1 MNTLL
6 SSRSALNINWQAML
20 TSLGEVFRS
29 FNIFDVL
36 DILLM
41 AGIFFLLVRFL
52 NNRKAGALLIGIS
65 ICVVLLFLSKTL
77 GLAGTTLLFSAL
89 FDVGVLALLVI
100 FQPEIR
106 NALEKI
112 GTGSIHGIMA
122 LSERRKKNQAYYN
135 AIENICAAVTDL
147 SATKTGALIA
157 ISRTTKLDDIAQ
169 TGIYINADVN
179 SFLIRN
185 IFFNKAPLHDGAI
198 IIDEAKIL
206 SAGCLL
212 PLTRRSDVDSDLGTR
227 HRAAIG
233 MSEMSDALIIVVSEE
248 TGTISV
254 AYDCKLTRD
263 FTPDSLKSY
272 LIKKILMGRPTK

>member
-1 MNTLL
+1 MNIML
-6 SSRSALNINWQAML
+6 SSRGALDINWQAML
-20 TSLGEVFRS
+20 TSLGDAFRTFSVFDA
-29 FNIFDVL
+29 I

-65 ICVVLLFLSKTL
+65 ICVILLVAAKAL
-77 GLAGTTLLFSAL
+77 GLVGTTLLFSAL

-106 NALEKI
+106 NALEKL

-135 AIENICAAVTDL
+135 AIENICTAVSDL
-147 SATKTGALIA
+147 SSTKTGALIA

-198 IIDEAKIL
+198 IIDDAKIL

-212 PLTRRSDVDSDLGTR
+212 PLTRRSDVDTNLGTR

-248 TGTISV
+248 TGTVSV
-254 AYDCKLTRD
+254 AYDCKLTRNY
-263 FTPDSLKSY
+263 TAESLKSY
-272 LIKKILMGRPTK
+272 LIKKILMGRPMK

>member
-1 MNTLL
+1 MNILL
-6 SSRSALNINWQAML
+6 SVRTVPSIDWQAML
-20 TSLGEVFRS
+20 SSLKEAFLTFS
-29 FNIFDVL
+29 IFDAI
-36 DILLM
+36 DILVM
-41 AGIFFLLVRFL
+41 AVIFFLLVRFL
-52 NNRKAGALLIGIS
+52 NNRKAGALLVGIS
-65 ICVVLLFLSKTL
+65 ICVVLLAFAKAL
-77 GLAGTTLLFSAL
+77 GLVGTTLLFSAL

-135 AIENICAAVTDL
+135 AIENICVAVADL

-179 SFLIRN
+179 AFLIRN

-198 IIDEAKIL
+198 IIDDAKIL

-212 PLTRRSDVDSDLGTR
+212 PLSRRSDVDSDLGTR

-254 AYDCKLTRD
+254 ALDCKLTRD
-263 FTPDSLKSY
+263 YTPESLKSY
-272 LIKKILMGRPTK
+272 LIKKILMGRPNK